1 MLFLKYPIPE
11 FFWMGRVLSPRQ
23 QSVRYV
29 FCIFFI
35 SLLFILLS
43 TRTFVHTLLRIHT
56 REHLVFFLYTPT
68 HIHIQRVVNSYV
80 EINLVVYDSR

>member
-29 FCIFFI
+29 FCIFFH
-35 SLLFILLS
+35 LS
-43 TRTFVHTLLRIHT
+43 PLYFTFYTHLCTHASTYTYQGTSRFLSIHI
-56 REHLVFFLYTPT
+56 